1 MLTGNREFNEIY
13 EKYKNLVL
21 KAAYIHSGNN
31 YDAAEDITQ
40 DTFLK
45 LYMGFEKLKTGNIP
59 SWLYTTAANSA
70 RNYRKKHK
78 REIPSDDDKDLLGVS
93 LGREST
99 EDEYAEN
106 ELEAERSR
114 LHKRI
119 FSGLQEKNPRWYE
132 AMMLVYYMEIPQAQ
146 AAEMMGIRL
155 AVLHSILHRAK
166 KWIKKTYGAEYE
178 EMNRDE

>member
-1 MLTGNREFNEIY
+1 MI
-13 EKYKNLVL
+13 
-21 KAAYIHSGNN
+21 
-31 YDAAEDITQ
+31 
-40 DTFLK
+40 
-45 LYMGFEKLKTGNIP
+45 
-59 SWLYTTAANSA
+59 
-70 RNYRKKHK
+70 
-78 REIPSDDDKDLLGVS
+78 
-93 LGREST
+93 REST

-106 ELEAERSR
+106 ELEAERTR